1 MKYQKLMKKAYRAPI
16 IRISELE
23 FDGALLADSVRLRVT
38 VDELENVNAG
48 YSTPAEEASE
58 MYFEF

>member
-1 MKYQKLMKKAYRAPI
+1 M
-16 IRISELE
+16 E